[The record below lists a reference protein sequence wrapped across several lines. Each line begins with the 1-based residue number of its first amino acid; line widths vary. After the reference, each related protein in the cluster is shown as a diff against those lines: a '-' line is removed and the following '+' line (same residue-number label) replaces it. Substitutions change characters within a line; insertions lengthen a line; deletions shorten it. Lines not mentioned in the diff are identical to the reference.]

1 MIGRKR
7 RGAAG
12 RRGFESFFGL
22 NNVGDL
28 FRFNASNSWGFFSF
42 RRNAGEQEMAVGII
56 GLCLGMAIAQ
66 LVTGS
71 SSWSFAAFALLTIAH
86 LACNYKAPTL
96 LP

>member
-1 MIGRKR
+1 
-7 RGAAG
+7 
-12 RRGFESFFGL
+12 
-22 NNVGDL
+22 
-28 FRFNASNSWGFFSF
+28 
-42 RRNAGEQEMAVGII
+42 MAVGII

-96 LP
+96 WP